1 MRGVGVDMKNR
12 DVSNISGKGPSQTV
26 LLQEVGLRDGLQNE
40 PVALAPEI
48 RARLIERLADAGLSR
63 VQIGSF
69 VNPRRVPQM
78 AGTEHLW
85 QDLKKKKGVRYS
97 VLVLNQRGLDS
108 ALAENVPQI
117 EIYVSA
123 SETHS
128 QRNSGMSTAKALRLA
143 ARMIGQALESGR
155 GVTAGVMCAFGCF
168 YEGTVELGRVLD
180 IIRQFVSAG
189 AVEIGLAD
197 TPGLAEPSGVKTVV
211 DAVADVVSLDRVTL
225 HLHDTRGYG
234 MTNLR
239 SALDMGVRQFDASL
253 GGLGGCPFIPG
264 AKGNISTAQTVDTL
278 ESLGY
283 RTGVDRK
290 KLDSIWVDLARVLG
304 QD

>member
-12 DVSNISGKGPSQTV
+12 NVSDISRTEPSQTV

-48 RARLIERLADAGLSR
+48 RARLVERLADAGLSR
-63 VQIGSF
+63 IQIGSF
-69 VNPRRVPQM
+69 VNPLRVPQM
-78 AGTEHLW
+78 AGTEDLW
-85 QDLKKKKGVRYS
+85 RELKKKKGVRHS
-97 VLVLNQRGLDS
+97 VLVLNQRGMDS
-108 ALAENVPQI
+108 ALAENVPHI

-143 ARMIGQALESGR
+143 GRMIGQALESGR

-180 IIRQFVSAG
+180 IIRQFVSVG
-189 AVEIGLAD
+189 AVDIGLAD
-197 TPGLAEPSGVKTVV
+197 TPGLAEPSAVKIVV
-211 DAVADVVSLDRVTL
+211 EAVGYIVSSDRLTL

-234 MTNLR
+234 MANLR
-239 SALDMGVRQFDASL
+239 AALKLGVRQFDTSL

-264 AKGNISTAQTVDTL
+264 AKGNISTEQTVDTL

-283 RTGVDRK
+283 WTGVDRK
-290 KLDSIWVDLARVLG
+290 KLDDIWVDLVRVLG

>member
-1 MRGVGVDMKNR
+1 M
-12 DVSNISGKGPSQTV
+12 
-26 LLQEVGLRDGLQNE
+26 LNE
-40 PVALAPEI
+40 
-48 RARLIERLADAGLSR
+48 
-63 VQIGSF
+63 
-69 VNPRRVPQM
+69 
-78 AGTEHLW
+78 
-85 QDLKKKKGVRYS
+85 
-97 VLVLNQRGLDS
+97 RGLER
-108 ALAENVPQI
+108 ALAEGIPQI

-128 QRNSGMSTAKALRLA
+128 QRNSGMSTAKALSLA
-143 ARMIGQALESGR
+143 TRMIGQALESDR

-168 YEGTVELGRVLD
+168 YEGPVALEKVLD

-211 DAVADVVSLDRVTL
+211 TAVGEIVSLDRLTL

-234 MTNLR
+234 MANLR
-239 SALDMGVRQFDASL
+239 AALDMGVRQFDTSL

-264 AKGNISTAQTVDTL
+264 AKGNISTEQTVDTL

-290 KLDSIWVDLARVLG
+290 RLDVIWADLAQVLRG
-304 QD
+304 I